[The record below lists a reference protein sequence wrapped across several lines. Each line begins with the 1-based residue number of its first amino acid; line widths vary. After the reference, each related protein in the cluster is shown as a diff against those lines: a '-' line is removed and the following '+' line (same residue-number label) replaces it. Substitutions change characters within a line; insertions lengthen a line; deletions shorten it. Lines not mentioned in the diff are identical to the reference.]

1 MRMSAGLAEAGVE
14 VKEVFLLSP
23 GLKRGFLFATA

>member
-14 VKEVFLLSP
+14 VKEVLLSP
-23 GLKRGFLFATA
+23 GLKHGFLFATA